1 MSPKFQA
8 SSAGSLANFVGA
20 DSEVEWILPPGAKI
34 EIRQRKS
41 LNKTLRFTILRKP
54 GGPHLDRH
62 SARIFRATAAPRIHQ
77 QIPEPPRSAAVCQSH
92 TTKPNFITAACEKG
106 GISFVQCLHTHIIL
120 ALILTD
126 LVIGSTTH
134 VLLCLCQ
141 RMSPTIYDHE
151 HAVERV
157 RATAEVARQ
166 SSLCV
171 YPNGAR

>member
-1 MSPKFQA
+1 
-8 SSAGSLANFVGA
+8 
-20 DSEVEWILPPGAKI
+20 
-34 EIRQRKS
+34 
-41 LNKTLRFTILRKP
+41 
-54 GGPHLDRH
+54 
-62 SARIFRATAAPRIHQ
+62 
-77 QIPEPPRSAAVCQSH
+77 
-92 TTKPNFITAACEKG
+92 
-106 GISFVQCLHTHIIL
+106 
-120 ALILTD
+120 
-126 LVIGSTTH
+126 VIGSTTH